1 MSTMEVPLA
10 GSSAP
15 GIEASPVAAA
25 PPGGPRLQRNPQLPQ
40 HPLGAYTDAQ
50 YEAQSAALK
59 SDIAKKY
66 QNILQQ
72 LGYIDPH
79 TGQFIQGS
87 VETEANRQKGLLNR
101 QLGLAR
107 EDTTHQHQQNN
118 TLFSGLRGTDQARAE
133 FPYTDQLG
141 QIETQTPLTLSS
153 LYEGAGGLM
162 SDYTNQDNQ
171 YLADAASRRA
181 AGLAQPG
188 ADGTA
193 GTGTANADA
202 TTDITVPTGTD
213 PGVITPPATDPSAA
227 DAGAAFT
234 PPASLGVRDEAFG
247 TPPPLPNQGT
257 GPYIGTAPVA
267 PPPLPVATT
276 TPSPLPLGDTSG
288 VSTAAK
294 RKLMQWGG

>member
-1 MSTMEVPLA
+1 MDVTEVPLA
-10 GSSAP
+10 GGAAP

-72 LGYIDPH
+72 LGYIDPQ

-107 EDTTHQHQQNN
+107 EDVTHQHQQQG

-133 FPYTDQLG
+133 FPYADQLG

-193 GTGTANADA
+193 GTGTVNAAAAA
-202 TTDITVPTGTD
+202 TYVD
-213 PGVITPPATDPSAA
+213 PGASTDQSAA
-227 DAGAAFT
+227 DTAPAFT
-234 PPASLGVRDEAFG
+234 
-247 TPPPLPNQGT
+247 PLPNQGT

-267 PPPLPVATT
+267 PPLPVATT
-276 TPSPLPLGDTSG
+276 TPSPLPVADTSG

-294 RKLMQWGG
+294 RKLMQWAG